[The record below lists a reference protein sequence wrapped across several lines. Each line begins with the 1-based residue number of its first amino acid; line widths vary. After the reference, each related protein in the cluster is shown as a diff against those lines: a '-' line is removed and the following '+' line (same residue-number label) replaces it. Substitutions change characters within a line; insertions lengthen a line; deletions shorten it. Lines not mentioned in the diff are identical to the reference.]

1 MQQIKPDPGCDNDAS
16 CKAVDL
22 LLKSMFRPNGDGVTS
37 SFMFGPVGG
46 TDRERRL
53 VEELH
58 YDELKLL
65 DAVLFVRKNGPLY
78 LQQIPPDKIRS
89 LLMDFVVE
97 HYSLLAGEA
106 YLGDF
111 KHSYAEHVSIHTRN
125 DFISALTAS
134 EIFRPTIS
142 LTLFPL
148 DVLVVDKSFD
158 SDKFFISSCEDI
170 SAGKVEFR
178 FSICNIDP
186 RSFPSIRD
194 SMLNKT
200 KPKSWLGVWSPSVD
214 AANRI
219 KNAVLGAL
227 ALTLNYRNRY
237 VFTGRKMSQGNYT
250 LGKDISYMHSPSAT
264 PPIGDDIHLDCED
277 IDWLTLLA
285 SKLNDRSKTTRR
297 EIRALEY
304 FYGAWFLDESD
315 RYPALYISL
324 DSVFG
329 DANQAKQSV
338 TDAVRELIGTHIP
351 EARIKALSSL
361 RAAVL
366 HGGAPQVFDSS
377 EYAKYYHKYRD
388 DPVRD
393 LEILAAE
400 CLKRRIFGDQM
411 KEKAY
416 PNEEIIRQAVE
427 PGKIPPLDDSSI
439 LDG

>member
-1 MQQIKPDPGCDNDAS
+1 
-16 CKAVDL
+16 
-22 LLKSMFRPNGDGVTS
+22 
-37 SFMFGPVGG
+37 MFGPIGG
-46 TDRERRL
+46 AEWERRL
-53 VEELH
+53 VEKLH

-78 LQQIPPDKIRS
+78 FRQTPPDKIRS
-89 LLMDFVVE
+89 LLMEFVVE
-97 HYSLLAGEA
+97 HYSLLADEA
-106 YLGDF
+106 YLRDF
-111 KHSYAEHVSIHTRN
+111 KHSYAEHISIHARN
-125 DFISALTAS
+125 NLVSALTAS
-134 EIFRPTIS
+134 EIFSPTIS

-148 DVLVVDKSFD
+148 DVLVVDKPFD

-178 FSICNIDP
+178 FSLCDVDP

-200 KPKSWLGVWSPSVD
+200 KPKSWLGIWSPSID
-214 AANRI
+214 AAIRI

-227 ALTLNYRNRY
+227 ALTLNCRNRFT
-237 VFTGRKMSQGNYT
+237 FTGRKMSQGNYT
-250 LGKDISYMHSPSAT
+250 IGNRVSYVHSPPAT
-264 PPIGDDIHLDCED
+264 PPIGNDIHLDCED

-285 SKLNDRSKTTRR
+285 SKLNNRSKTTRR

-315 RYPALYISL
+315 RYPVLYMSL

-329 DANQAKQSV
+329 DANHATQAV
-338 TDAVRELIGTHIP
+338 IDGVRELIGTHVP
-351 EARIKALSSL
+351 EARIRALSTL
-361 RAAVL
+361 RAAVI

-377 EYAKYYHKYRD
+377 VYAKYYHEYRD

-393 LEILAAE
+393 LGILAAE
-400 CLKRRIFGDQM
+400 CLKRRIFGSRM
-411 KEKAY
+411 KEKAD
-416 PNEEIIRQAVE
+416 PNKEIIRQAVE
-427 PGKIPPLDDSSI
+427 AGKIPPLDDSSI